1 MIDIVLI
8 SIGKVFSKISKLFN
22 MGSGST
28 WPGHIA
34 LSVNNNFI
42 KDLIKK
48 NKNLKIILIAGTNGK
63 TTTAKLIRTIL
74 EKNGEKVFQ
83 NESGANLLNGIAST
97 ILSNANIL
105 GKINYDFAI
114 FEVDENVLP
123 LILEELSP
131 RHSGRR
137 SRIQSPLT
145 IILLDLFR
153 DQLDRYGEVDSIARK
168 WKEALS
174 CHSLEKGNPVPN
186 LILNADDPQIAY
198 LGISLSDCHSEHREE
213 SHPNVSYFGLNDKSL
228 GKLKNEHA
236 ADTIYCPNCGE
247 KLIFDTVY
255 FSHIGIWKCNK
266 CKLERP
272 KPDLDNS
279 PIYPLPGIYN
289 RYNTLAAV
297 LFAKNSNIN
306 NLTIQQSLK
315 EFNPAFGRQE
325 LLNIDGKQIH
335 LFLSKNP
342 TSFNE
347 SLRTIIE
354 LGGKN
359 ILFVLNDRIPD
370 GRDVSWIWD
379 TEVEELADKVENV
392 ICSGDRAYDM
402 GLRVKYSVQNSKFK
416 VQSYISKFK
425 VIENLDEAIKEGL
438 KSLKDNETLYIL
450 PTYSAMLEVRKI
462 LTGKKIL

>member
-1 MIDIVLI
+1 MLNLI
-8 SIGKVFSKISKLFN
+8 LILAGKTFSKLSSAFN
-22 MGSGST
+22 LGSGST

-34 LSVNNNFI
+34 LSVNANFI
-42 KDLIKK
+42 KGLVKK
-48 NKNLKIILIAGTNGK
+48 NKNLKVVLIAGTNGK
-63 TTTAKLIRTIL
+63 TTTSKMIRTIL
-74 EKNGEKVFQ
+74 EKDGKKVFQ

-97 ILSNANIL
+97 LLLKSNLL
-105 GKINYDFAI
+105 GKIDSDFAI

-123 LILEELSP
+123 LVLKEFIP
-131 RHSGRR
+131 N
-137 SRIQSPLT
+137 T

-153 DQLDRYGEVDSIARK
+153 DQLDRYGEVDTIAGK
-168 WKEALS
+168 WKEALQNIPK
-174 CHSLEKGNPVPN
+174 ETN

-198 LGISLSDCHSEHREE
+198 LGLSLH
-213 SHPNVSYFGLNDKSL
+213 NVSYFGLNDKSL
-228 GKLKNEHA
+228 GKSKSEHA
-236 ADTIYCPNCGE
+236 ADTIYCPNCGAKLAFE
-247 KLIFDTVY
+247 KVY
-255 FSHIGIWKCNK
+255 FSHIGIWKCSK

-272 KPDLDNS
+272 KPDFDKS
-279 PIYPLPGIYN
+279 DVYPLPGIYN

-297 LFAKNSNIN
+297 LFAKNNGIN
-306 NLTIQQSLK
+306 SSIIQQSLEQFK
-315 EFNPAFGRQE
+315 PAFGRQE
-325 LLNIDGKQIH
+325 IINIDDKKIH

-379 TEVEELADKVENV
+379 TEVEEIDNNTNI

-402 GLRVKYSVQNSKFK
+402 GLRVKYALPPQNPKLK
-416 VQSYISKFK
+416 I
-425 VIENLDEAIKEGL
+425 IENLNEAINEGL
-438 KSLKDNETLYIL
+438 SLLKDKETLYIL